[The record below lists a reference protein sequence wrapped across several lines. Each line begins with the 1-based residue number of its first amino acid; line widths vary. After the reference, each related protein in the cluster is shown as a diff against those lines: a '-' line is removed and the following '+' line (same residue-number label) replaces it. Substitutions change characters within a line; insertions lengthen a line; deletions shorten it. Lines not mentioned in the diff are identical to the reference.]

1 MVTVEQEAVGDGIVG
16 FQADPGEDHHRS
28 PVVNLGVLLQE
39 QEDFGK
45 QSPVDLAVSLKLYL
59 DEVNRLV
66 GGPLRWQENAID
78 AKGGFLHLDGFK
90 AVALAL
96 VGGANQVKEQGRG
109 QLEEEIE
116 EGIGFHVSPG

>member
-1 MVTVEQEAVGDGIVG
+1 M
-16 FQADPGEDHHRS
+16 F
-28 PVVNLGVLLQE
+28 LQE

-59 DEVNRLV
+59 DEVDRLV
-66 GGPLRWQENAID
+66 GGSLRWQEDPID

-96 VGGANQVKEQGRG
+96 TGGANQVKEQRWG
-109 QLEEEIE
+109 QLK
-116 EGIGFHVSPG
+116 